1 MVQEWCT
8 LVKMGQLFGL
18 TAQQLGSKLKAMGL
32 RDPDGQPSQAAQDAQ
47 LVGLTSK
54 MVQGMKHMW
63 VPTGPGRLFARG
75 GPAHV
80 ARQGV
85 GSSVRRPRLTNI

>member
-1 MVQEWCT
+1 MLE
-8 LVKMGQLFGL
+8 MEQLFGL
-18 TAQQLGSKLKAMGL
+18 TAQQLGSKLKPMGL
-32 RDPDGQPSQAAQDAQ
+32 RDPDGQPSQVALDAQ
-47 LVGLTSK
+47 LVVLTSK